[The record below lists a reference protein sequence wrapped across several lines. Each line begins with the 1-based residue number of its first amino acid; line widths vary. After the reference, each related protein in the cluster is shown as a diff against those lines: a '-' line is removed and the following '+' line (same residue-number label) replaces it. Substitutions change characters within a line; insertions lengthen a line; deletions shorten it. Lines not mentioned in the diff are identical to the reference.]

1 MLQTLRTPANY
12 LNYTILVADNAVF
25 SLSPRPLHKRGGCW
39 RTIF

>member
-1 MLQTLRTPANY
+1 MLQTLRISANY
-12 LNYTILVADNAVF
+12 LNYTILAENKAVF